1 MGSKQTVIIK
11 NFYNGGGDLT
21 IEVAMSVISEKTV
34 GGSKIIRLK
43 ITRKPDKHSTRLG
56 MFAFL
61 RNTQPGYQS
70 IGFSEV
76 TLIFDSFSE
85 GGKFLSRTFIV
96 FSDVALE
103 KSERKGSDEE
113 ITFLAGKKSEEFA
126 VSNVPGTH

>member
-1 MGSKQTVIIK
+1 VSSTQTVTIK
-11 NFYNGGGDLT
+11 NYHNAGGDLT
-21 IEVAMSVISEKTV
+21 FEVSMSGISEKLV
-34 GGSKIIRLK
+34 GGVKVIRLK

-76 TLIFDSFSE
+76 TLTFDQFS
-85 GGKFLSRTFIV
+85 GSGKFLSRTYIV
-96 FSDVALE
+96 FTNVAVE
-103 KSERKGSDEE
+103 KFERNGDDEE

-126 VSNVPGTH
+126 ISNVPGAP